1 MKKRNLRICAYLLAM
16 ITLCSV
22 FLPAFRPI
30 EVNAYAFENTYVN
43 TGDQRKDIIGV
54 ALTQV
59 GYTEGKENDSKY
71 GTWFGMPQQPW
82 CATFISWCA
91 RQAEIPEDVLQST
104 AVASPHHSYF
114 NIPYKKGTDKDYT
127 PQPGDLFFTKSFSHV
142 GLVYRVEGD
151 KFYAIEGNGNEMG
164 SNDGQ
169 FVIINEREISKY
181 YFGIPNYKGSGE
193 HDYVREEETAHPHR
207 TYYRCRHCGD
217 QYYTGY
223 TACYSSCG
231 ECMSCGC
238 SAEFEGYYISTYYNS
253 YYNQYLNIRDRHS
266 ASGEK
271 LGNVGYDTVV
281 YVYGATS
288 ANGWA
293 HIEYDG
299 VRGHVLM
306 QHLQKYYPAPAAPT
320 VSADRQDY
328 TVGDPLQLSWTESA
342 NAEGYRIVIYK
353 DGEPMVDRD
362 TGMERTLSL
371 PEVQA
376 GTYEILVYAGN
387 KTGSSVPGV
396 LQVTVRDT
404 YTVRYEVGEGAT
416 APQQQTQ
423 TLGQPLTLHPEI
435 PVREGYTFLG
445 WTPDEEAKLAQYLP
459 GDSLQSD
466 ADLTLYAVWKSD
478 TATPESLQIERMPV
492 RRLFLLGE
500 TLDTTGLKL
509 RVTYSDGTAHR
520 ITEGFTAEG
529 FSAEAYGVKTV
540 TVTYETVMATYDTQ
554 IVPYIPGDM
563 DNNKIVD
570 REDVIHLLF
579 HVAAPDMFPIDAPA
593 DFTGDGQVDRED
605 VIQLLFHVAA
615 PDMFPLQVEEESV

>member
-1 MKKRNLRICAYLLAM
+1 MKKRNLRICAYMLAM

-22 FLPAFRPI
+22 FVPAVIPVK
-30 EVNAYAFENTYVN
+30 VNAYAYENTYVN

-59 GYTEGKENDSKY
+59 GYTEGRENDTKY
-71 GTWFGMPQQPW
+71 GTWFGMPLQPW

-104 AVASPHHSYF
+104 AVASPHFSYF
-114 NIPYKKGTDKDYT
+114 NIPYKDGKKYT

-142 GLVYRVEGD
+142 GLVCRVEGD

-164 SNDGQ
+164 SNEGQ
-169 FVIINEREISKY
+169 YVIINEREISQY
-181 YFGIPNYKGSGE
+181 YFGVPNYKGSGE

-207 TYYRCRHCGD
+207 AYYRCQTCGD

-223 TACYSSCG
+223 TACYSDCS

-238 SAEFEGYYISTYYNS
+238 SSEFEGYYISTYGE
-253 YYNQYLNIRDRHS
+253 YLNIRDRHS

-306 QHLQKYYPAPAAPT
+306 QYLQQYYPAPAAPT

-328 TVGDPLQLSWTESA
+328 VVGDALQLSWTESA
-342 NAEGYRIVIYK
+342 NAEGYRIVICR
-353 DGEPMVDRD
+353 DGEPVVDMD
-362 TGMERTLSL
+362 TGLERTISL
-371 PEVQA
+371 PEMQA
-376 GTYEILVYAGN
+376 GVYEVLVYAGN
-387 KTGSSVPGV
+387 KTGSSAPGT
-396 LQVTVRDT
+396 LLLTVRDT
-404 YTVRYEVGEGAT
+404 YTVRYDVGEGAV
-416 APQQQTQ
+416 APEQQTQ
-423 TLGQPLTLHPEI
+423 TLGQALTLHPEI

-445 WTPDEEAKLAQYLP
+445 WTPDAEAKLAEYTP

-466 ADLTLYAVWKSD
+466 ADLTLYAVWKAD
-478 TATPESLQIERMPV
+478 TAAPESLQIERMPA
-492 RRLFLLGE
+492 RRLYLLGE
-500 TLDTTGLKL
+500 VLDTTGLKL
-509 RVTYSDGTAHR
+509 RLTYSDGTAHC

-529 FSAEAYGVKTV
+529 FSAESYGVKTV
-540 TVTYETVMATYDTQ
+540 TLTYETVTATYDTEV
-554 IVPYIPGDM
+554 VPYIPGDM

-570 REDVIHLLF
+570 REDVIQLLL
-579 HVAAPDMFPIDAPA
+579 HVSMPDMFPIDAPT
-593 DFTGDGQVDRED
+593 DFTGDGKADRED
-605 VIQLLFHVAA
+605 VIQLLLHVSM
-615 PDMFPLQVEEESV
+615 PDMFPLEVEEESV

>member
-1 MKKRNLRICAYLLAM
+1 MLA
-16 ITLCSV
+16 ILTLCGV

-30 EVNAYAFENTYVN
+30 KANAYAFENTYVN

-59 GYTEGKENDSKY
+59 GYTEGRENDTKY
-71 GTWFGMPQQPW
+71 GTWFGMPLQPW

-91 RQAEIPEDVLQST
+91 RQAEIPEDVLQGT
-104 AVASPHHSYF
+104 AVASPHFSYF
-114 NIPYKKGTDKDYT
+114 NIPYKDGKEYT

-142 GLVYRVEGD
+142 GIVYRVEGD

-169 FVIINEREISKY
+169 YVIINEREISKY
-181 YFGIPNYKGSGE
+181 YFGIPNYEGGGE

-207 TYYRCRHCGD
+207 AYYRCQTCGD

-223 TACYSSCG
+223 TACYSDCG

-238 SAEFEGYYISTYYNS
+238 SSEFEGYYISTYYNS
-253 YYNQYLNIRDRHS
+253 YYNQFLNIRDRHS
-266 ASGEK
+266 ASGNK
-271 LGNVGYDTVV
+271 LGNVGCNTVV

-293 HIEYDG
+293 YIEHDG

-306 QHLQKYYPAPAAPT
+306 QHLQKYYPAPAAPA

-328 TVGDPLQLSWTESA
+328 TVGDTLQLSWTESPH
-342 NAEGYRIVIYK
+342 AEGYRIVVTK
-353 DGEPMVDRD
+353 DGVPVLDRD
-362 TGMERTLSL
+362 MGLERTVSM
-371 PEVQA
+371 PEMPA
-376 GTYEILVYAGN
+376 GTYEVMVYAGN
-387 KTGSSVPGV
+387 KTGSSPAGR

-404 YTVRYEVGEGAT
+404 YAVRYEVGEGAI
-416 APQQQTQ
+416 APQQQIQ
-423 TLGQPLTLHPEI
+423 TLGQPLTLHPET

-478 TATPESLQIERMPV
+478 TAAPESLQIEKMPA

-509 RVTYSDGTAHR
+509 RLTYSDGTAHH
-520 ITEGFTAEG
+520 ITQGFTAEG
-529 FSAEAYGVKTV
+529 FDADTLGVKTV
-540 TVTYETVMATYDTQ
+540 TVTYDTVSVTYDTQ
-554 IVPYIPGDM
+554 VVPYIPGDM
-563 DNNKIVD
+563 DKNKLVD
-570 REDVIHLLF
+570 REDVIQLLL
-579 HVAAPDMFPIDAPA
+579 HVSMPDMFPIDAPA
-593 DFTGDGQVDRED
+593 DFTGDGKADRED
-605 VIQLLFHVAA
+605 VIQLLLHVSM
-615 PDMFPLQVEEESV
+615 PDMFPLYVEEESV